1 MKLETPRVRQLLGA
15 VVAATAL
22 LAVGATG
29 AQAKLV
35 KVTGSSTVTPSDGAK
50 QFLANA
56 GVSVST
62 VGTATSGDAG
72 YTFPVFAGFGDTKTY
87 NGLLA
92 HSGGLRFT
100 KGDKS
105 AVVRRPVAVRA
116 GKTSVLLVQI
126 PRLKGGCGHL
136 AKAARRFAKKHDRAR
151 YTTKYVRLRY
161 PKAAKRVVQATK
173 SYCKQGRV
181 IVLATLSNLGKTV
194 ENGSAT
200 LTADLHLSAPAAKLI
215 NRVAGSNVVSK
226 GALLGTATST
236 VTPGS

>member
-1 MKLETPRVRQLLGA
+1 MKLQNPRVRQLLGA
-15 VVAATAL
+15 LVAATAL
-22 LAVGATG
+22 MAIGASG

-35 KVTGSSTVTPSDGAK
+35 KVTGSTTIAPSDGAK

-62 VGTATSGDAG
+62 VGAATSSDAG
-72 YTFPVFAGFGDTKTY
+72 FAFPVFAGFGDTKTY

-100 KGDKS
+100 KGGKS

-116 GKTSVLLVQI
+116 GKTSVVLVQI
-126 PRLKGGCGHL
+126 PRLDGGCGHI
-136 AKAARRFAKKHDRAR
+136 AKAARRFAKKNDRAR
-151 YTTKYVRLRY
+151 YTTKWVRLHY

-200 LTADLHLSAPAAKLI
+200 LTGDLHLSAPAAKLI
-215 NRVAGSNVVSK
+215 NKLAGSNVVSK
-226 GALLGTATST
+226 GALLGSASST
-236 VTPGS
+236 VTPG